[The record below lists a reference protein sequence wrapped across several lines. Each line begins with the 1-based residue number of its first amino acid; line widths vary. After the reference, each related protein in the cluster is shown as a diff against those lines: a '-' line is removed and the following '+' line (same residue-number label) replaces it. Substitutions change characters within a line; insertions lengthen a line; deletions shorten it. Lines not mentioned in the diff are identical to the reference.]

1 MLRVV
6 ACDQN
11 TSNRRQLR
19 SMISFTLGSLGA
31 RARGV
36 MHAASPAD
44 MDALVHRMR
53 PGFFDLVVCLI
64 DQPSQ
69 CAETLSALASIRAL
83 EQDIAIVIVADRP
96 DYACDLVSVG
106 IAGYCLIDDGAAGFE
121 AALRSP
127 LLRISERRDSV
138 VGLRF
143 DGGVGS
149 IVLDDIM
156 FVEMSKK
163 GAIVHLVSGDTLLV
177 RQTLQALFE
186 KLVARGNFIKVGGS
200 FIVNLENIRLIG
212 EGSIVF
218 PDGESIIVPVRV
230 RKTVRD
236 TVQRYWLRD
245 VAS

>member
-1 MLRVV
+1 
-6 ACDQN
+6 
-11 TSNRRQLR
+11 
-19 SMISFTLGSLGA
+19 MISATLGSLGA
-31 RARGV
+31 RARGI
-36 MHAASPAD
+36 MHADSPTD
-44 MDALVHRMR
+44 MDALIRRMR
-53 PGFFDLVVCLI
+53 SGFFDLAICLI

-69 CAETLSALASIRAL
+69 CDETVKALASIRAL

-96 DYACDLVSVG
+96 DYARELVSLG
-106 IAGYCLIDDGAAGFE
+106 IAGYCLIGDGAAGFE
-121 AALRSP
+121 AALRPP
-127 LLRISERRDSV
+127 LQRISEQHDSV

-156 FVEMSKK
+156 FIEMSKK
-163 GAIVHLVSGDTLLV
+163 GAIMHLASGGTLLV

-186 KLVARGNFIKVGGS
+186 KLVARGSFIKVGGS